1 MGKRKNSKAG
11 LVRQILAKLGWDASP
26 KDVID
31 SLAAQGIT
39 VTPQQVSNEKTK
51 RKRASQTAAQAEDLP
66 VSLLKK
72 VKALVDEVGSTN
84 LVRRALD
91 ELEALTSP
99 GPPLD

>member
-1 MGKRKNSKAG
+1 MGERKNSKAS
-11 LVRQILAKLGWDASP
+11 LVRQTLAKLGWDASP
-26 KDVID
+26 KAVIA
-31 SLAAQGIT
+31 SLADEGVT

-51 RKRASQTAAQAEDLP
+51 RLNQTAANGED
-66 VSLLKK
+66 VTISLLKK

>member
-1 MGKRKNSKAG
+1 MSERKNSKAH
-11 LVRQILAKLGWDASP
+11 LVRQTLAIKGWDASP
-26 KDVID
+26 KDVIA
-31 SLAAQGIT
+31 SLAAQGVA

-51 RKRASQTAAQAEDLP
+51 RARRTPTAQIADLP

-72 VKALVDEVGSTN
+72 VKSLVDEVGSTS

-99 GPPLD
+99 GPSLD

>member
-1 MGKRKNSKAG
+1 MRERKNSKASS
-11 LVRQILAKLGWDASP
+11 VRQTLAKLGWDASP
-26 KDVID
+26 KDVIR
-31 SLAAQGIT
+31 SLADEGVT

-51 RKRASQTAAQAEDLP
+51 RLNQTAAKGED
-66 VSLLKK
+66 VTISLLKK
-72 VKALVDEVGSTN
+72 VKAFVDEVGSTS